1 MRPDS
6 LAYPLTIMRQTGL
19 ASIAAGFLLLL
30 AAACSDDSPSGA
42 VHVIEADGTIGPIMD
57 RFLDRAIS
65 RAENSNAKLAVIRL
79 DTPGGLNSSMREIV
93 QRIERADVP
102 VAVYVWPPGGRAASA
117 GTFITMAGHIAAMAP
132 STSIGAAS
140 AINLDGSDIEGALGR
155 KVENDAVA
163 FIRGIAE
170 LRGRNADWAE
180 EAVRDAVAVNQSEAV
195 ELNVVDFVAND
206 IKDLL
211 AQAEGR
217 SFELRPGVS
226 ATLTGLDDAPRVST
240 GMTIWE
246 KFLGYVADP
255 TLASLLISIG
265 VLAIIIEIGSPGL
278 GIPGAIGVMFISLG
292 FLGFGVLP
300 VDAVGLVLL
309 LLGIVLII
317 SEMFVSGGVLG
328 GIGTVA
334 VILGTV
340 IAFRDTPSDLR
351 PPIWVFVVGAI
362 ALASAL
368 ALVSLAGAWIRRS
381 TDGGA
386 PTLVGRLAV
395 ARTNLGPD
403 GWVFIDGER
412 WQAVLEGKE
421 AATTGDRVRVTK
433 ADGLRL
439 HVTREDEE

>member
-368 ALVSLAGAWIRRS
+368 ALVSLAGAWKI
-381 TDGGA
+381 
-386 PTLVGRLAV
+386 GRASC
-395 ARTNLGPD
+395 R
-403 GWVFIDGER
+403 ER
-412 WQAVLEGKE
+412 V
-421 AATTGDRVRVTK
+421 
-433 ADGLRL
+433 
-439 HVTREDEE
+439 